1 MITFSPSTYT
11 LPAISLVATPTKR
24 QAILELA
31 VEAERRGFAGIAC
44 PSLGGT
50 LGLCVSLA
58 HATST
63 IPFWT
68 SIQPMYYS
76 HPVELGNT
84 AAHIHE
90 ISAGRFGLGI
100 GVSHGPVV
108 QRLGVATGKPLSD
121 ISTYVQ
127 AMRSNERFSGQ
138 LPQIFL
144 ATLRD
149 KMLALSTEIS
159 QGAIWA
165 NASLRDISRQV
176 ASVAPT
182 TRDQFFMSNMVPTV
196 ISTPHNDVRKLLR
209 QAKYPQALLLV
220 NKGLANNP
228 RDPQMRFW
236 QAFIFEQ
243 LGQADMAL
251 QAYLDLTREYPELAE
266 PFNNLGVI
274 YASKGDYPNA
284 KAALDNALRANPKY
298 AAAHENMGD
307 LLVNMARQSYEQ
319 SLLVEAKQRGI
330 AQKIER
336 LKPVLELTQDKP

>member
-1 MITFSPSTYT
+1 MINFSPSTYT
-11 LPAISLVATPTKR
+11 LPAISLVASPTKR
-24 QAILELA
+24 QAILDIA
-31 VEAERRGFAGIAC
+31 VDAERRGFAGIAC

-90 ISAGRFGLGI
+90 VSGGRFGLGI

-121 ISTYVQ
+121 IDNYVQ
-127 AMRSNERFSGQ
+127 TMRANERFSGQ

-149 KMLALSTEIS
+149 KMLALSTEVS

-176 ASVAPT
+176 TSVPEAL
-182 TRDQFFMSNMVPTV
+182 RGQFFMSNMVPTV
-196 ISTPHNDVRKLLR
+196 VSEDLDAAYAIHRKTLTGYVSLPNYRNYWRVAGYDKEMDNIESIIATTPKESLAEQLQQAMTDEWLRDCTISGNASQVREQFTAWANAGVLPIAVMSSTSGG
-209 QAKYPQALLLV
+209 QAKAV
-220 NKGLANNP
+220 A
-228 RDPQMRFW
+228 
-236 QAFIFEQ
+236 
-243 LGQADMAL
+243 
-251 QAYLDLTREYPELAE
+251 ELFAT
-266 PFNNLGVI
+266 
-274 YASKGDYPNA
+274 
-284 KAALDNALRANPKY
+284 
-298 AAAHENMGD
+298 
-307 LLVNMARQSYEQ
+307 YE
-319 SLLVEAKQRGI
+319 S
-330 AQKIER
+330 
-336 LKPVLELTQDKP
+336 